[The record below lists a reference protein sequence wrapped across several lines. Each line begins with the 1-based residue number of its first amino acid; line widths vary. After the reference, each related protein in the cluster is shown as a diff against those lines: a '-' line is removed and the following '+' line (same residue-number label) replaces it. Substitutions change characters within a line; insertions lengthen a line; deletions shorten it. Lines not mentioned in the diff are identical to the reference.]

1 MSMECTTFQYIMII
15 FSLPLLYSPFISPS
29 KHMVRKNND
38 NVNVYMQK
46 IKKCKNKLE
55 AVGVFMEDEKLLH
68 IILDGLPHDG
78 FSFLF
83 FFFSLT

>member
-1 MSMECTTFQYIMII
+1 MII

-55 AVGVFMEDEKLLH
+55 AVGVFMEDEKLL
-68 IILDGLPHDG
+68 LLPKYQPKRGGDLG
-78 FSFLF
+78 
-83 FFFSLT
+83 